1 MPPRTAEPT
10 TPPPTAGDPYPTY
23 QRLREAGAVHVV
35 QEPTGLRRYTVAHYE
50 HARDLLADD
59 RISKDPRNAW
69 AQLRQA
75 GYLTGDPET
84 DQYIFHIANCDP
96 PDHTRLRRLVQLAFT
111 TRQVERLRPGAQ
123 KLADELLDRA
133 GGGVVDLVGA
143 YALPLAMTVTAGLL
157 GVPRGGFDDYRVWAT
172 AMLIP
177 PGTPDPPMS
186 RSEAYRRTREFFA
199 DLLVRR
205 RAALEAGE
213 RPADLLSALIAARD
227 GADRLTEE
235 EMVAL
240 VIFMLNT
247 GQEPTVNL
255 IGNATLAL
263 LDRPD
268 QLDLLLRR
276 PEVLPAAIDEFLRF
290 DAPVASSSLRIA
302 REDIPVGDTVIPR
315 GGIVSILFGAA
326 NRDPAR
332 YADPDRLDVN
342 RHDSSHLAF
351 GHGIH
356 RCVGA
361 PLGRMVAEVA
371 LGTLLRRH
379 PGLELACPA
388 DELSWRPTR
397 VTRGVEALP
406 IRLDP
411 AG

>member
-10 TPPPTAGDPYPTY
+10 MPPPTAGDPYPGY
-23 QRLREAGAVHVV
+23 QQLREAGAVHAVR
-35 QEPTGLRRYTVAHYE
+35 EPTGLRRHTVAHYQ

-69 AQLRQA
+69 EQLRQA

-96 PDHTRLRRLVQLAFT
+96 PDHTRLRRLVQMAFT

-123 KLADELLDRA
+123 ELADDLLDRA
-133 GGGVVDLVGA
+133 GGAVVDLVGA
-143 YALPLAMTVTAGLL
+143 YAWPLAMTVTAELL
-157 GVPRGGFDDYRVWAT
+157 GVPRGGFDEYRVWAT

-186 RSEAYRRTREFFA
+186 RPEAYRRTREFFA

-213 RPADLLSALIAARD
+213 RPVDLLSALIEARD

-255 IGNATLAL
+255 VGNATLAL

-276 PEVLPAAIDEFLRF
+276 PELLPAAIDEFLRF

-332 YADPDRLDVN
+332 YADPDRLDVT
-342 RHDSSHLAF
+342 RRDSSHLAF

-388 DELSWRPTR
+388 DELRWRPTR

-411 AG
+411 AR